1 MKKLLV
7 ALGVEPTEAAA
18 KPFGGLKVLTK
29 ISEARGSGAT
39 ELDLS
44 RNLIKDVTPLAGLTK
59 LELLWL
65 HDCNQI
71 TDLTPLA
78 GLTKLIRLNLD
89 GNPIPDDQKAML
101 RKALPNCKIYFD

>member
-1 MKKLLV
+1 MGMEELLV

-44 RNLIKDVTPLAGLTK
+44 RNQIKDVTPLAGLTK

-65 HDCNQI
+65 HDNQI
-71 TDLTPLA
+71 TDLSPLA

-101 RKALPNCKIYFD
+101 KKALPNCKIIF